1 MNPKIQNG
9 NKMKKQSNKNF
20 LVANSQ
26 KNTYTSVRKN
36 ESGNKTIRYIYTE
49 KDLGEGLLDMG
60 VTPTYAIGQP
70 VIFKN

>member
-1 MNPKIQNG
+1 MKPKIPNA

-36 ESGNKTIRYIYTE
+36 EAGNKTIRYIYTE

-60 VTPTYAIGQP
+60 VTPTFAIGQP